1 MSGPVN
7 AILIPEFGL
16 VKSQLILRGTRHGC
30 LGLGLGMGCARVT
43 CLSREVWFV
52 DIYQLVLL
60 KAMTAESWD
69 DDFDFQSSPTRHS
82 VGASTDTEEDWDM
95 DNDDDDDQDRTLT
108 TPCPPLTTPR
118 PPLTTNPQSPTTSVF
133 STDTTSL
140 RSTVPLSSTPTPP
153 LHREPRRLRKRS
165 RPLAQL
171 PDDTNTPQ
179 KVHEPPTPSPQPP
192 PDSSGFLSSGIGSV
206 KRWSSRR
213 KKKTSMPSDVT
224 KDQGAQGGWSCL
236 FRSF

>member
-1 MSGPVN
+1 MW
-7 AILIPEFGL
+7 
-16 VKSQLILRGTRHGC
+16 RGIYHYTIAAPH
-30 LGLGLGMGCARVT
+30 AR
-43 CLSREVWFV
+43 F
-52 DIYQLVLL
+52 VLL
-60 KAMTAESWD
+60 IYINLYSSKPWLPRVGMMTLI
-69 DDFDFQSSPTRHS
+69 FQSSPTRHS
-82 VGASTDTEEDWDM
+82 VGAPTETEEDWDM
-95 DNDDDDDQDRTLT
+95 DNDDDDDDDDDQDRT
-108 TPCPPLTTPR
+108 LTTPR

-133 STDTTSL
+133 STDF
-140 RSTVPLSSTPTPP
+140 STPTPP

-179 KVHEPPTPSPQPP
+179 QVHERPTPSPQPP

-213 KKKTSMPSDVT
+213 KNKTSMPSDVI

>member
-1 MSGPVN
+1 MGV
-7 AILIPEFGL
+7 L
-16 VKSQLILRGTRHGC
+16 VLV
-30 LGLGLGMGCARVT
+30 LGMGCARVT
-43 CLSREVWFV
+43 CLSREVVCFV
-52 DIYQLVLL
+52 DLVLL
-60 KAMTAESWD
+60 KAMAAESWD

-82 VGASTDTEEDWDM
+82 VGAPTETEEDWDM
-95 DNDDDDDQDRTLT
+95 DNDDDDQDRT
-108 TPCPPLTTPR
+108 LTTPR

-133 STDTTSL
+133 STDF
-140 RSTVPLSSTPTPP
+140 STPTPP

-179 KVHEPPTPSPQPP
+179 QVHERPTPSPQPP

-213 KKKTSMPSDVT
+213 KNKTSMPSDVT

>member
-1 MSGPVN
+1 MG
-7 AILIPEFGL
+7 
-16 VKSQLILRGTRHGC
+16 
-30 LGLGLGMGCARVT
+30 GLGLGWARDGLGYGHMIVT
-43 CLSREVWFV
+43 RGWGGFVFV
-52 DIYQLVLL
+52 DLVFL
-60 KAMTAESWD
+60 KAMAAESWD

-95 DNDDDDDQDRTLT
+95 DNDDDDQDRTLT
-108 TPCPPLTTPR
+108 TPCPPLTTPRPPLTTPR

>member
-1 MSGPVN
+1 M
-7 AILIPEFGL
+7 A
-16 VKSQLILRGTRHGC
+16 
-30 LGLGLGMGCARVT
+30 
-43 CLSREVWFV
+43 
-52 DIYQLVLL
+52 
-60 KAMTAESWD
+60 AESWD

-82 VGASTDTEEDWDM
+82 VDAPTETEEDWDM
-95 DNDDDDDQDRTLT
+95 DDDDDDDDQDRTLT
-108 TPCPPLTTPR
+108 TPC

-140 RSTVPLSSTPTPP
+140 RSTVPLFSTPTPP

-171 PDDTNTPQ
+171 PDDPNTPQ
-179 KVHEPPTPSPQPP
+179 EVHERQTPSPQPP

-213 KKKTSMPSDVT
+213 KKKTSVPSDVT

>member
-1 MSGPVN
+1 
-7 AILIPEFGL
+7 
-16 VKSQLILRGTRHGC
+16 
-30 LGLGLGMGCARVT
+30 MGWARVT
-43 CLSREVWFV
+43 CLSREVCFV

-60 KAMTAESWD
+60 KAMAAESWD

-82 VGASTDTEEDWDM
+82 VGAPTETEEDWDM
-95 DNDDDDDQDRTLT
+95 DNDDDDDDDDQDRT
-108 TPCPPLTTPR
+108 LTTPR

-133 STDTTSL
+133 SADF
-140 RSTVPLSSTPTPP
+140 STPTPP

-224 KDQGAQGGWSCL
+224 KDQGAQGG
-236 FRSF
+236 